1 MKHQRVEPSNPP
13 RNFQRAA
20 RRTTRRWTHPRSRR
34 GALQIR
40 SRSLAPDTDPE
51 QQVAGLFP
59 TILVVAGTRQ
69 DAQTLR
75 RTLARRFGA
84 DYRVAATYSVEVA
97 MEALA
102 TMRGLGE
109 EVALILAEFR
119 LGEMTGLEFLE
130 VAHASEPGARRGVL
144 TTVGADGES
153 RSIHRAM
160 ALGQLD
166 LSFARP
172 WDLPEES
179 LYPQISDALATWW
192 RDHRKGYE
200 RVKIIGHQWGHRSYQ
215 LRDLGTRNAV
225 LYGFYPVD
233 SKEGQ
238 RLIEQHGI
246 DVSRLPVLI
255 LEDCR
260 VLVDPTIAE
269 IAEALGVSTQTPAEP
284 VDVTIVGAGP
294 AEPAAAVYAAS
305 EGLSTVVIEPVALG
319 GQAGTSS
326 MIRNYLG
333 FPGGISGRDLAQRA
347 HQQALHFGAH
357 FVHTLAATELRT
369 EGSMRVVTLADGS
382 EIRSRAVVL
391 ATGVDY
397 RRLGIPALERLVGA
411 GVFYGAATAERRA
424 LAGEE
429 VFVVVAGNSA
439 DQAAL
444 HLATHAAK
452 VVMLVRGDSLAESM
466 SDYLLAQIDA
476 TPNIDVWLGTS
487 LVDGLGTHRLK
498 ALVLNDRLSGVTTTE
513 PARALFVLIGAEPR
527 TAWLEGVIC
536 RDENG
541 FLLSCRDLAPAY
553 EPLMSEWVL
562 RRPPYPG
569 ETSMPGVFAIGDVRH
584 DSVKRVA
591 SAAGEGSIAIRF
603 VHQYLAETETK
614 DGVEQH
620 PVRGAT
626 IESQS
631 PELCSTSA

>member
-1 MKHQRVEPSNPP
+1 MEHQRVEPSNPP

-69 DAQTLR
+69 GARTLR

-84 DYRVAATYSVEVA
+84 DYRVAATYSVEEA

-166 LSFARP
+166 LSIARP

-200 RVKIIGHQWGHRSYQ
+200 RVKIIGHQWGHRSHQ
-215 LRDLGTRNAV
+215 LRDLGTRNDV
-225 LYGFYPVD
+225 PYGFYPVD

-284 VDVTIVGAGP
+284 VDVGWSSRAGCGCLRRVRRLEHGGDRAGGVGRSSRHKLDDQELPWLSRRNKWKRSRTAGAP
-294 AEPAAAVYAAS
+294 AGAPLWRPLCAY
-305 EGLSTVVIEPVALG
+305 
-319 GQAGTSS
+319 
-326 MIRNYLG
+326 
-333 FPGGISGRDLAQRA
+333 PGGHRVTYGG
-347 HQQALHFGAH
+347 LH
-357 FVHTLAATELRT
+357 
-369 EGSMRVVTLADGS
+369 
-382 EIRSRAVVL
+382 
-391 ATGVDY
+391 
-397 RRLGIPALERLVGA
+397 A
-411 GVFYGAATAERRA
+411 G
-424 LAGEE
+424 
-429 VFVVVAGNSA
+429 
-439 DQAAL
+439 
-444 HLATHAAK
+444 
-452 VVMLVRGDSLAESM
+452 GD
-466 SDYLLAQIDA
+466 
-476 TPNIDVWLGTS
+476 
-487 LVDGLGTHRLK
+487 
-498 ALVLNDRLSGVTTTE
+498 
-513 PARALFVLIGAEPR
+513 AR
-527 TAWLEGVIC
+527 
-536 RDENG
+536 
-541 FLLSCRDLAPAY
+541 
-553 EPLMSEWVL
+553 
-562 RRPPYPG
+562 
-569 ETSMPGVFAIGDVRH
+569 
-584 DSVKRVA
+584 
-591 SAAGEGSIAIRF
+591 
-603 VHQYLAETETK
+603 
-614 DGVEQH
+614 
-620 PVRGAT
+620 
-626 IESQS
+626 
-631 PELCSTSA
+631 